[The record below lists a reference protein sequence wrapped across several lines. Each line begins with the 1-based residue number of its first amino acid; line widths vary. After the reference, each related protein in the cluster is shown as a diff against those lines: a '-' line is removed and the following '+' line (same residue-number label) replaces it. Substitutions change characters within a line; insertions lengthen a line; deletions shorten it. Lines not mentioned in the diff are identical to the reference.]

1 MVPIEHIIKLVVAV
15 ILSGLIGYE
24 REKSHKPAGLR
35 THTIVCL
42 GSTLL
47 TIISVDFFFD
57 DPRIVAALVTGLG
70 FLGAG
75 AIIASGGGV
84 NHVKGLTTATTIW
97 FVSIVGVGVGIGWYQ
112 LSAMATII
120 VFVLLILGRFEKIS

>member
-35 THTIVCL
+35 THVIVCL

-47 TIISVDFFFD
+47 TIISVDYFFED
-57 DPRIVAALVTGLG
+57 YARLVSALVTGLG

-75 AIIASGGGV
+75 AIIASGRDI
-84 NHVKGLTTATTIW
+84 KGMTTAATIW
-97 FVSIVGVGVGIGWYQ
+97 FVSMIGIGVGIGWYQ
-112 LSAMATII
+112 LSAIATII
-120 VFVLLILGRFEKIS
+120 VFSLLILGRFERIS

>member
-1 MVPIEHIIKLVVAV
+1 MVPIEHVIKLIVAV

-35 THTIVCL
+35 THVIVCL

-57 DPRIVAALVTGLG
+57 DPRIIAALVTGLG

-75 AIIASGGGV
+75 AIIASGRDI
-84 NHVKGLTTATTIW
+84 KGITTAATIW
-97 FVSIVGVGVGIGWYQ
+97 FVAMIGIGVGIGWYQ
-112 LSAMATII
+112 LSAMTTII
-120 VFVLLILGRFEKIS
+120 AFILLVLGRFEKIS

>member
-1 MVPIEHIIKLVVAV
+1 MAEIEQMIKLIMAV

-35 THTIVCL
+35 THVVVCI
-42 GSTLL
+42 GATLL
-47 TIISVDFFFD
+47 TIISVDYFFED
-57 DPRIVAALVTGLG
+57 NARLVSALVTGLG

-75 AIIASGGGV
+75 AIIASGRDI
-84 NHVKGLTTATTIW
+84 KGMTTAATIW
-97 FVSIVGVGVGIGWYQ
+97 FVAMVGIGVGIGWYQ

-120 VFVLLILGRFEKIS
+120 VFILLVLGRFEKIS